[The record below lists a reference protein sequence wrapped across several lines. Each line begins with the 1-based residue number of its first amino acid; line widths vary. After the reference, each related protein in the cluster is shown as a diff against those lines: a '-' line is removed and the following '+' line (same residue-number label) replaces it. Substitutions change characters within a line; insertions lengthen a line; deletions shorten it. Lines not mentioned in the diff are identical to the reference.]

1 MANSA
6 AAFGPGYR
14 RRILIEP
21 APDRVSAELEDDYHR
36 MVVTLHHAGGVI
48 TDVDSEMKRSPWTG
62 CPGAMERL
70 RETFI
75 GVTLAAAA
83 RRGEKNTNCTHLY
96 DLALFAAGHAG
107 DAAPTAYEIHTS
119 DTSDG
124 TREGGRTARLW
135 RNGELLFD
143 WGLDGMTLTAPPEI
157 AGRTLFELG
166 GFVASLDPAMA
177 EAARVLRW
185 ATIVGHGRGMDIPAG
200 LPATSFATGSCYNF
214 QPERADSS
222 TRRPGADVD
231 LSAAG
236 KEPMADRSE
245 AFT

>member
-6 AAFGPGYR
+6 AALGSGYR

-21 APDRVSAELEDDYHR
+21 AADRVSAELEDDYHR
-36 MVVTLHHAGGVI
+36 MVVTLLHADGVI
-48 TDVDSEMKRSPWTG
+48 TGVESEMKRSPWTG

-70 RETFI
+70 RETFT
-75 GVTLAAAA
+75 GVTLADAA

-96 DLALFAAGHAG
+96 DLALFAAGHAS
-107 DAAPTAYEIHTS
+107 DAAPTAYEIHAS
-119 DTSDG
+119 DTSNG
-124 TREGGRTARLW
+124 TREGARTSRLW
-135 RNGELLFD
+135 RGGELLFD
-143 WGLDGMTLTAPPEI
+143 WKLDGMTMSAPPEV

-166 GFVASLDPAMA
+166 GFIAALEPATA

-214 QPERADSS
+214 QPERAETS
-222 TRRPGADVD
+222 TRRPGADID

-236 KEPMADRSE
+236 REPMADRSE
-245 AFT
+245 AFA

>member
-1 MANSA
+1 MANGASA
-6 AAFGPGYR
+6 LGPGYR

-21 APDRVSAELEDDYHR
+21 AQGRVSAELEDDYHR
-36 MVVTLHHAGGVI
+36 MVVTLLHADGVV
-48 TDVDSEMKRSPWTG
+48 TGVESEMKRSPWTG
-62 CPGAMERL
+62 CPGAMERV
-70 RETFI
+70 RDTFT
-75 GVTLAAAA
+75 GVTLAGAA
-83 RRGEKNTNCTHLY
+83 RRGEKTANCTHLY
-96 DLALFAAGHAG
+96 DLALFAAAHAE
-107 DAAPTAYEIHTS
+107 DAAPIAYEIHAS
-119 DTSDG
+119 DTHDRI
-124 TREGGRTARLW
+124 REGARTARLW
-135 RNGELLFD
+135 RDGVLLFD
-143 WGLDGMTLTAPPEI
+143 WTLEGMTLTAPAEV

-185 ATIVGHGRGMDIPAG
+185 ATIVGHGRGMDIPAD

-214 QPERADSS
+214 QPERADAS

-236 KEPMADRSE
+236 MEPMADRTA